1 MLKPCVNFLFF
12 FKEEEEEK
20 KKSQEERIETTNW
33 QIDRSNQLAK

>member
-1 MLKPCVNFLFF
+1 MLKPCVDFLFF

-20 KKSQEERIETTNW
+20 KPQEEKIETTNW